1 MVSLPPF
8 IHSPLSQHIP
18 QLPIHSIR
26 HFSSPI
32 SPLEISKAIQTK
44 DDNSAP
50 GPDGLT
56 YAFYKLFISPMTLIL
71 SQVANLVSQGIPP
84 PPSWSD
90 TYTILLHKKTQD
102 PSYIA
107 NRRPITLAN
116 TDLKIISTVLSTRI
130 QTHASDLIHPD

>member
-1 MVSLPPF
+1 MVSPPPF
-8 IHSPLSQHIP
+8 IHSPLSQYIP

-32 SPLEISKAIQTK
+32 SPLEISKAIQAK

-56 YAFYKLFISPMTLIL
+56 YAFYKSFISYITLIL
-71 SQVANLVSQGIPP
+71 SHVANLVSQGIPP

-90 TYTILLHKKTQD
+90 TYTILLHNNKKTQD
-102 PSYIA
+102 PSYIS
-107 NRRPITLAN
+107 NCCPITLAN
-116 TDLKIISTVLSTRI
+116 TDLKIISTILST
-130 QTHASDLIHPD
+130 